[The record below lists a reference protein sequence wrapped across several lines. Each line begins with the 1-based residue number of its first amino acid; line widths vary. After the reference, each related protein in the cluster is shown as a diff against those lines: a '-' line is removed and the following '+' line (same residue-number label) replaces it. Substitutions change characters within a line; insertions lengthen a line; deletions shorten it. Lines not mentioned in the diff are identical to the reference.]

1 MGILRI
7 GRDQVERAEPPGVD
21 KADPPAIFGL
31 QRQMLVQGEGRIDQ
45 HPAGHAEMDQHG
57 HAGIKAHQQKLAPAP
72 EAQDLGAGQ
81 NSGNSGGIGQRRS
94 GRCRVAARIT
104 RPVSRPSRPRMTV
117 STSGSSGIAKQ
128 GYKGSMQSDN
138 PEQNIDFGFTTVPR
152 EKKRELVREVF
163 NSVASKYDIMN
174 DLMSLGVHRLW
185 KREFISAL
193 DPRPHRTLLDL
204 AGGTGDITFGW
215 LKKGGGPAFLTDI
228 NAAMLGVG
236 RDRATAN
243 GLLADITFLVTD
255 AEAIP
260 LPNSSVDRV
269 SMAFGLRNCTNKDK
283 VLAEARRV
291 LKPGGKFLV
300 LEFSKLQ
307 IAGLEKLYDTWSFE
321 ALPRLGQMVAGDA
334 ASYQYLA
341 ESIRMFP
348 DQETL
353 KAMMETAGLERVTY
367 RNLSGGIA
375 AIHQGW
381 RL

>member
-1 MGILRI
+1 MTS
-7 GRDQVERAEPPGVD
+7 DT
-21 KADPPAIFGL
+21 
-31 QRQMLVQGEGRIDQ
+31 
-45 HPAGHAEMDQHG
+45 
-57 HAGIKAHQQKLAPAP
+57 P
-72 EAQDLGAGQ
+72 E
-81 NSGNSGGIGQRRS
+81 
-94 GRCRVAARIT
+94 
-104 RPVSRPSRPRMTV
+104 TV
-117 STSGSSGIAKQ
+117 
-128 GYKGSMQSDN
+128 
-138 PEQNIDFGFTTVPR
+138 DFGFTTVDR
-152 EKKRELVREVF
+152 EKKRELVREAF
-163 NSVASKYDIMN
+163 DSVAGKYDIMN

-185 KREFISAL
+185 KREFIQAL
-193 DPRPHRTLLDL
+193 DPRPNRTLLDL

-215 LKKGGGPAFLTDI
+215 LKKGGGPAILSDI
-228 NAAMLGVG
+228 NAAMLSVG

-243 GLLADITFLVTD
+243 GLLGDITFLVTD

-260 LPNSSVDRV
+260 LPDSSVDRV

-283 VLAEARRV
+283 VIAEARRV

-307 IAGLEKLYDTWSFE
+307 IAGLEKLYDAWSFK
-321 ALPRLGQMVAGDA
+321 ALPKIGQIVANDA
-334 ASYQYLA
+334 HSYQYLA